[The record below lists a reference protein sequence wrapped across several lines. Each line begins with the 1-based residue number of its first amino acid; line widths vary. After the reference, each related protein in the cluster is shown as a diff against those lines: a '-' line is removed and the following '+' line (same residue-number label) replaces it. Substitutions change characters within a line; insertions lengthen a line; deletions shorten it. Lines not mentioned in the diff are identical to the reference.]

1 MLLTVF
7 TPTYNRREL
16 LGRVYQSLLAQTCGD
31 FCWLIVDD
39 GSVDDTAQAVQT
51 WIDEARLQIIY
62 VYRENGG
69 KMRAHN
75 TGVEHCTTELF
86 MCLDSDDYLPA
97 DAVAQLVQTWKEVR
111 QDDVGGSAARV
122 AGIVAHKGR
131 SETEI
136 LTGGEF
142 AEAKYS
148 TLQGLYRQG
157 FSGET
162 ALVFRTELLRKFPF
176 PEIDGE
182 KYVPED
188 YIYDKIDK
196 EYVLRVLPHIIMVCE
211 IVASGYTDSVER
223 LRRENPRA
231 WQMYYEQR
239 AQDAPPSI
247 LKIKYISHY
256 IRFSGRLGRPVWKN
270 GAGLSAG
277 WILLGLP
284 GSLLLALRHKD

>member
-7 TPTYNRREL
+7 TPTYNRKEL
-16 LGRVYQSLLAQTCGD
+16 LGRVYQSLLAQTCRD

-39 GSVDDTAQAVQT
+39 GSTDDTKQTVQG
-51 WIDEARLQIIY
+51 WIEEKQIPVTYI
-62 VYRENGG
+62 YRENGG

-97 DAVAQLVQTWKEVR
+97 DAVECLTDTWKDAR
-111 QDDVGGSAARV
+111 QEDSGRGAAKV

-131 SETEI
+131 SATEI
-136 LTGGEF
+136 LTGRAF
-142 AEAKYS
+142 TDIQYS
-148 TLQGLYRQG
+148 TLQELYRQG

-162 ALVFRTELLRKFPF
+162 ALVFRTEILRQFPF

-196 EYVLRVLPHIIMVCE
+196 EYVLRVLPHIIMICE
-211 IVASGYTDSVER
+211 LVSSGYTDSVEK
-223 LRRENPRA
+223 LRRENPQA
-231 WQMYYEQR
+231 WWLYYEQR
-239 AQDAPPSI
+239 AQEAPASL
-247 LKIKYISHY
+247 LKIKYSSHY
-256 IRFSGRLGRPVWKN
+256 MRFSKHLGKSVWGSGN
-270 GAGLSAG
+270 RVPLG
-277 WILLGLP
+277 WRLLGLP
-284 GSLLLALRHKD
+284 GYFLLALRHKD